1 MRVAI
6 DIETN
11 LRHDTIWCC
20 CTYNLDTKEVMVWTE
35 SQSFQE
41 FIKKATL
48 IVGHNG
54 ISFDFPVLNRVWKT
68 TIQMNQVRDTLV
80 MSRLSN
86 PTREGGHSLANL
98 ARLVSRTKKE
108 YEDFEGGLT
117 PEMIEYCKEDVTICG
132 ELYNYLK
139 KELRDFS
146 GQSVELEHKVQWI
159 VTGQEKRGFKLDVA
173 KAMGLVGDWERR
185 LCEIEHELQIIFPPI
200 ITQRVSEKTG
210 KQLKDDVE
218 VFNPGSRQQIA
229 KRLINKGWKPN
240 KHTDKGA
247 VIVDESVLDG
257 VDIPEA
263 KLIAEYLL
271 IQKRVAQV
279 KSWLTAVSE
288 DGRVHGKVITNGA
301 VTGRMTHHSPNM
313 AQVPSSSSPWGHE
326 CRDCWT
332 VIDNYLLVGADASA
346 LELRMLAHYM
356 KDQEYVKTVT
366 EGSQELGTDV
376 HTKNQRAAGLAT
388 RAQAKTFI
396 YALLYGAG
404 PAKIGAIVGGGVK
417 EGKDLTS
424 SFLRN
429 TPSLQKLRT
438 KVENLSAGGTIEGLD
453 GRRLQIRSQH
463 SALNTLLQSAGA
475 IVMKQALVLLDEKL
489 RKTQLDAHFV
499 ANVHDEWQIECLE
512 DEADMVGILA
522 VQSIREAG
530 KVLKLRCPLDG
541 EYKKG
546 RTWASTH

>member
-1 MRVAI
+1 
-6 DIETN
+6 
-11 LRHDTIWCC
+11 
-20 CTYNLDTKEVMVWTE
+20 
-35 SQSFQE
+35 
-41 FIKKATL
+41 
-48 IVGHNG
+48 
-54 ISFDFPVLNRVWKT
+54 
-68 TIQMNQVRDTLV
+68 
-80 MSRLSN
+80 MS
-86 PTREGGHSLANL
+86 
-98 ARLVSRTKKE
+98 
-108 YEDFEGGLT
+108 
-117 PEMIEYCKEDVTICG
+117 
-132 ELYNYLK
+132 
-139 KELRDFS
+139 
-146 GQSVELEHKVQWI
+146 
-159 VTGQEKRGFKLDVA
+159 
-173 KAMGLVGDWERR
+173 
-185 LCEIEHELQIIFPPI
+185 
-200 ITQRVSEKTG
+200 
-210 KQLKDDVE
+210 
-218 VFNPGSRQQIA
+218 
-229 KRLINKGWKPN
+229 KGWKPN
-240 KHTDKGA
+240 KHTEKGA

-404 PAKIGAIVGGGVK
+404 PAKIGAIVGGGFK

-546 RTWASTH
+546 KTWANTH